1 LRRYA
6 GTGTAVGVRR
16 ADRPVIRPPPAAAAR
31 RQGCIDKRIHAHG
44 LRHAY
49 AAGPERE
56 GATISMIRDLLGH
69 SSAAVTDRYLRRL
82 GTGEA
87 VEFARN
93 RNWTPALE
101 LTSRIGRHHD
111 RNVLRSW
118 VGRAHHVAL

>member
-1 LRRYA
+1 
-6 GTGTAVGVRR
+6 
-16 ADRPVIRPPPAAAAR
+16 
-31 RQGCIDKRIHAHG
+31 
-44 LRHAY
+44 
-49 AAGPERE
+49 
-56 GATISMIRDLLGH
+56 MIRDLLGH

-101 LTSRIGRHHD
+101 LTSRIGRPHD